1 MGVFRVKSRDLW
13 AVKWREDG
21 RQRVLYYKT
30 EQEAR
35 AAEAERLAAQ
45 DTDPRP
51 TVGEL
56 VVAFYRHNPR
66 HERTKRNVVYFLA
79 GYEKDGKHIEGP
91 GEFLRDRYA
100 ETLTRRDLE
109 MMRDNMRARNPR
121 VTNATINK
129 YQAYLKGIF
138 SWAVEQEL
146 LPFHPWRFKLL
157 KHIKTP
163 VHVSVDSL
171 TRIYQELPDYMQW
184 AVKTALCL
192 VLRPGLVE
200 LFGLRWEAFDWR
212 LGIVYIQQGK
222 TGQIK
227 TVYPPAAYM
236 QEALARFRE
245 DMRSGIPYVCHRRGQ
260 KVLSYKEVWKSACNR
275 AGVSM
280 RLYDIRHISITE
292 MLAQGADLASVAAQA
307 GHSSIETTA
316 KNYAHVTPKGQRHAA
331 SLIPELP
338 PSGK

>member
-212 LGIVYIQQGK
+212 RGIVYIQSPRQPPTCRRRWPASGRTCAPASPMSATAGARRCCPIRK
-222 TGQIK
+222 SGNLPA
-227 TVYPPAAYM
+227 TVPASPCASTIFATSAS
-236 QEALARFRE
+236 QRCWPRART
-245 DMRSGIPYVCHRRGQ
+245 
-260 KVLSYKEVWKSACNR
+260 L
-275 AGVSM
+275 
-280 RLYDIRHISITE
+280 
-292 MLAQGADLASVAAQA
+292 
-307 GHSSIETTA
+307 
-316 KNYAHVTPKGQRHAA
+316 
-331 SLIPELP
+331 LP
-338 PSGK
+338 